1 MFNSIYY
8 FFSKNNHQEKL
19 VYWNSYFYPLDNI
32 INWNKIYGKKGF
44 LQYQCVIPID
54 KSKNGLNEIM
64 NEIKHSRMISFL
76 SVLKR
81 FGKQD
86 GKFSF
91 PMEGYTIA
99 LDFPNNKKVLELL
112 DRLDEIVIK
121 YGGRLYLAKDS
132 RIKKNIFRKTDNR
145 FKDFIEFRKKNN
157 LINKFTSSQSLRLE
171 L

>member
-1 MFNSIYY
+1 
-8 FFSKNNHQEKL
+8 
-19 VYWNSYFYPLDNI
+19 
-32 INWNKIYGKKGF
+32 
-44 LQYQCVIPID
+44 
-54 KSKNGLNEIM
+54 
-64 NEIKHSRMISFL
+64 
-76 SVLKR
+76 
-81 FGKQD
+81 
-86 GKFSF
+86 
-91 PMEGYTIA
+91 MEGYTIA